1 MQETVVPAPL
11 LTADPQQT
19 ASSLAYAQPTA
30 NAQAAITSRA
40 DVTPP
45 TSDSGATV
53 QDQVPV
59 ADAAGQLGVLELSG
73 GEPTQQLQASQEMGM
88 LAGNITKADAQ
99 WLRDASSL
107 SLDEMAERLRR
118 LDELEQQTTAYA
130 QKISDTQAENSAL
143 QKTAEQSL
151 QLQYLGFGLAALFAL
166 AYVYARLR
174 RNKPQADALASS
186 ILFGDDQSAQQEL
199 ERAMAAKSSA
209 ANVAQPA
216 VQKVETAASKKRD
229 APAPALVSALAA
241 KTIPELTPIAQVQ
254 EAPVLPLAKPPAP
267 VAPLQMRET
276 LQKRPFVK
284 KKSWF
289 RRLFG
294 RVLPADTTFP
304 DSSVENEMLGLSD
317 DERDERIDSV
327 WEDSKDWLREER
339 IVAERESQLSEP
351 AAIDMLHTAPVK
363 ILPSSTSSAAAH
375 LADDLA
381 PQPGQALIDYIRSLH
396 RIVQRLLD
404 QGQFGQAGIMLYEH
418 VRLVPQTSPWAYLAF
433 LSLYHEPTAKYLEMR
448 QWFLERFGRE
458 APQLGEERINLAL
471 SRGIADYQYSMAQLS
486 QSWPSERAV
495 LLLEEWLAVSNKR
508 IFTLH
513 AYNELFMLYD
523 VLEDLHGV
531 SLGTNF
537 SALTA

>member
-11 LTADPQQT
+11 LTADTQQAAGAPAASAQALM
-19 ASSLAYAQPTA
+19 ASS
-30 NAQAAITSRA
+30 
-40 DVTPP
+40 
-45 TSDSGATV
+45 
-53 QDQVPV
+53 
-59 ADAAGQLGVLELSG
+59 ADAAPSVSDSSVPLQEQVQVADVAQLGVLELSS
-73 GEPTQQLQASQEMGM
+73 GEPTQQLQASQEMGL
-88 LAGNITKADAQ
+88 LAGNLTKADAQ

-118 LDELEQQTTAYA
+118 LEELEQQTTAYV
-130 QKISDTQAENSAL
+130 QKLSHAEAENGAL
-143 QKTAEQSL
+143 QKTVEQSL
-151 QLQYLGFGLAALFAL
+151 QLQYLGFGLAALFAW

-174 RNKPQADALASS
+174 RNKPRADALTSS

-199 ERAMAAKSSA
+199 ERAMAAKKSA
-209 ANVAQPA
+209 AKVAEPP
-216 VQKVETAASKKRD
+216 VQKVEAVANTKRED
-229 APAPALVSALAA
+229 QAPVSAPVLVSAIEAE
-241 KTIPELTPIAQVQ
+241 KIPELTPIADVP
-254 EAPVLPLAKPPAP
+254 EAPVLPLADQVPAP
-267 VAPLQMRET
+267 ATPILASE
-276 LQKRPFVK
+276 LPKKPAFVK
-284 KKSWF
+284 KRSWF
-289 RRLFG
+289 QRLFG

-304 DSSVENEMLGLSD
+304 DSSVETEMLGLSD

-339 IVAERESQLSEP
+339 IVAERESQMSEP

-363 ILPSSTSSAAAH
+363 ILASNTSPAAAH
-375 LADDLA
+375 LVDDLA

-418 VRLVPQTSPWAYLAF
+418 VRLVPNTSPWAYLAF

-458 APQLGEERINLAL
+458 APQLGEERTNLAL

-486 QSWPSERAV
+486 QNWPNERAV

-531 SLGTNF
+531 SHGTNF
-537 SALTA
+537 AALTA